1 MDPEKFKL
9 IDWEKPDANDFVIVE
24 EVTLRG
30 NLERRPDLVL
40 YINGIAVGAIYALV
54 ALGIVLIYKATEVLN
69 FAHGDLL
76 VVSAFSAWGLI
87 TVWAL
92 PNNDLHTTATRRPCS
107 RASMTARS
115 PAPPA
120 PITTT
125 SYSCRSS
132 SAMKITPVSCE

>member
-1 MDPEKFKL
+1 MRQLFRNLPPRMVSPKCTCQLSLEF
-9 IDWEKPDANDFVIVE
+9 A
-24 EVTLRG
+24 LRI
-30 NLERRPDLVL
+30 E
-40 YINGIAVGAIYALV
+40 A
-54 ALGIVLIYKATEVLN
+54 
-69 FAHGDLL
+69 AHPP
-76 VVSAFSAWGLI
+76 SAM

-107 RASMTARS
+107 RASMTARN

-132 SAMKITPVSCE
+132 SAMK